1 METRDRELG
10 TRDIELGTRDI
21 ELGTRDIEL
30 GSLGRIENS
39 RHSDWNLKN

>member
-1 METRDRELG
+1 METRDR
-10 TRDIELGTRDI
+10 ELGTRDI

-39 RHSDWNLKN
+39 RHSDWYLKN

>member
-21 ELGTRDIEL
+21 ELGSLVELRTRD
-30 GSLGRIENS
+30 
-39 RHSDWNLKN
+39 SDWNLKN

>member
-1 METRDRELG
+1 METRDR
-10 TRDIELGTRDI
+10 ELGTRDI

>member
-1 METRDRELG
+1 METRDR
-10 TRDIELGTRDI
+10 ELGTRDI

-30 GSLGRIENS
+30 GSLGRIENW